1 MEIKVGGLAL
11 GHPSDNLEAIFEKA
25 LSSPHLFRNH
35 DALRSDYVP
44 DHLPFRDD
52 QITSVANV
60 LSPLLHSSRPSNLL
74 IYGKTGTGKTA
85 ATKHVLSKLETTSK
99 KNNIQASFVY
109 SNVRISGTEYRVLAE
124 LAAQIGMAVPFTGL
138 AVSEVLSRIQSQI
151 KTRKLHAVFV
161 LDEIDYLV
169 KLFGDGLLYDLT
181 SSSDAIAPGFLS
193 LIGISNDLQFKEELG
208 ARVLSRL
215 SEEEIVF
222 PPYTAQEL
230 TTILHE
236 RAKFAFNPG
245 TYSDAAVN
253 LCAALSGSE
262 HGDARRAVDLLRITG
277 EVAEREGA
285 KELDD
290 KHVRIALQKIDQD
303 RISDALKS
311 LPLHAKLVL
320 IAVVKNSAESGT
332 NKSSGT
338 VYEHY
343 SNLCKGSGMEALT
356 TRRVSGLITELDTLG
371 LVSATLVN
379 YGRYGRTKK
388 VVPQISQ
395 DVLRQAFQSDG
406 AVSQLIV

>member
-1 MEIKVGGLAL
+1 MF
-11 GHPSDNLEAIFEKA
+11 S
-25 LSSPHLFRNH
+25 NH

-44 DHLPFRDD
+44 EHLPFRDD
-52 QITSVANV
+52 QITSVAQV
-60 LSPLLHSSRPSNLL
+60 LSPLLHTSKPSNLL

-85 ATKHVLSKLETTSK
+85 ATKHVISKLAAASK
-99 KNNIQASFVY
+99 RNGIRATFVY
-109 SNVRISGTEYRVLAE
+109 SNVRIAGTEYRVLAD
-124 LAAQIGMAVPFTGL
+124 LATQTGLSVPFTGL
-138 AVSEVLSRIQSQI
+138 AVSEVLSRLQNQI
-151 KTRKLHAVFV
+151 KSKNLHTIFV

-169 KLFGDGLLYDLT
+169 KLFGDRLLYDLT
-181 SSSDAIAPGFLS
+181 TSSDAIAPGFLS
-193 LIGISNDLQFKEELG
+193 IIGISNDLQFKEDLG

-222 PPYTAQEL
+222 PPYTAQQL

-245 TYSDAAVN
+245 AYTDAAVN

-262 HGDARRAVDLLRITG
+262 HGDARRAVDLLRIAG
-277 EVAEREGA
+277 EVAEREGS
-285 KELDD
+285 KQLDD

-320 IAVVKNSAESGT
+320 IAAVKNNSQD
-332 NKSSGT
+332 NKRSSGT
-338 VYEHY
+338 IYEQY
-343 SNLCKGSGMEALT
+343 SGLCRGTGIEALT
-356 TRRVSGLITELDTLG
+356 TRRVSGLVTELDTLG

-388 VVPQISQ
+388 VTPQITY
-395 DVLRQAFQSDG
+395 DVLRQAFQDDD
-406 AVSQLIV
+406 AVNQLLG

>member
-1 MEIKVGGLAL
+1 METKVGGSVLNQTT
-11 GHPSDNLEAIFEKA
+11 DNLETIFEKA
-25 LSSPHLFRNH
+25 LSSPRLFSNH

-44 DHLPFRDD
+44 DHLPFRDE
-52 QITSVANV
+52 QITSVAHV
-60 LSPLLHSSRPSNLL
+60 LSPLLRSSKPSNLL

-85 ATKHVLSKLETTSK
+85 ATKHVLSKLEKTSK
-99 KNNIQASFVY
+99 KNDIQASFVY
-109 SNVRISGTEYRVLAE
+109 SNVRMSGTEYRVLAE
-124 LAAQIGMAVPFTGL
+124 LAAQIGMTIPFTGL
-138 AVSEVLSRIQSQI
+138 AVSEVLSRIQNQI
-151 KTRKLHAVFV
+151 KTKKLHAIFV

-222 PPYTAQEL
+222 PPYSAQEL

-236 RAKFAFNPG
+236 RARFAFNPG
-245 TYSDAAVN
+245 AYSDAAVN

-262 HGDARRAVDLLRITG
+262 HGDARRAVDLLRIAG

-285 KELDD
+285 NQLDE

-311 LPLHAKLVL
+311 LPLHAKVVL
-320 IAVVKNSAESGT
+320 IAVVKNSPESNN

-338 VYEHY
+338 VYEKY
-343 SNLCKGSGMEALT
+343 SALCKASGLEPLT
-356 TRRVSGLITELDTLG
+356 SRRVSGLITELDTLG

-388 VVPQISQ
+388 VVPQISR
-395 DVLRQAFQSDG
+395 DVLKQAFENDG
-406 AVSQLIV
+406 AVNQLVD

>member
-1 MEIKVGGLAL
+1 LDQKHDA
-11 GHPSDNLEAIFEKA
+11 LEAIFEKA
-25 LSSPHLFRNH
+25 LSAPKLFSNH

-44 DHLPFRDD
+44 EHLPFREE
-52 QITSVANV
+52 QITSVAQV
-60 LSPLLHSSRPSNLL
+60 LSALLHSSRPSNLL

-85 ATKHVLSKLETTSK
+85 ATKHVLSSLATISK
-99 KNNIQASFVY
+99 KNNIHATFAY
-109 SNVRISGTEYRVLAE
+109 SNVRTAGTEYRVLAD
-124 LAAQIGMAVPFTGL
+124 LATQIGLAVPFTGL
-138 AVSEVLSRIQSQI
+138 AVSEVLSRLQNQI
-151 KTRKLHAVFV
+151 RSNKLHMVLI

-169 KLFGDGLLYDLT
+169 KLFGDRLLYDLT
-181 SSSDAIAPGFLS
+181 SSSSAITPGFLS
-193 LIGISNDLQFKEELG
+193 IVGISNDLQFKEELG
-208 ARVLSRL
+208 ARVISRL

-236 RAKFAFNPG
+236 RASLAFNPG

-262 HGDARRAVDLLRITG
+262 HGDARRAVDLLRIAG
-277 EVAEREGA
+277 EVAEREGV
-285 KELDD
+285 KQLED

-311 LPLHAKLVL
+311 LPFHAKLVL
-320 IAVVKNSAESGT
+320 LAIVKNNLETG
-332 NKSSGT
+332 NKSSGS
-338 VYEHY
+338 VYENY
-343 SNLCKGSGMEALT
+343 SHLCKASGIEALT

-388 VVPQISQ
+388 VTPQISP
-395 DVLRQAFQSDG
+395 DVLREVFQDDSSLSALLD
-406 AVSQLIV
+406 